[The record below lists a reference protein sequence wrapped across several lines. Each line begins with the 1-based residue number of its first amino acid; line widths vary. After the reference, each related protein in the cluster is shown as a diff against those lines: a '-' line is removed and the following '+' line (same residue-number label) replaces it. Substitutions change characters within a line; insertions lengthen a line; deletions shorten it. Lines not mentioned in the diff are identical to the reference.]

1 LIREKQEINKQLK
14 EEIVELK
21 KEFERKRA
29 QLVTISDQQWELA
42 KEKVELIEE
51 VRNKFVSGIPL
62 TDVET
67 RTVFF
72 ALSLVA
78 GEARLRRAG
87 Y

>member
-1 LIREKQEINKQLK
+1 LIQKAKKVNKQLK
-14 EEIVELK
+14 EEIVEIK
-21 KEFERKRA
+21 KEFDRKRA
-29 QLVTISDQQWELA
+29 QLITISDQQWELA

-78 GEARLRRAG
+78 GEARLRKAG